1 MATFPADTYSV
12 TRPAPEPR
20 AARQAPQRRTVALT
34 AASALLAAPVALAA
48 LAIWVAIHLGGWLVV
63 EDPLGPARAV
73 VVLGG
78 QVPFRA
84 MEAARIYQ
92 RGLVEEV
99 WLTRAARPA
108 EEAKLDEMGVRFVR
122 EETYNREVL
131 ERMGVPKLSIC
142 LLDDSARNTVEEVL
156 SVARKLKQTGA
167 ARVILVTSKPH
178 TRRVKATWRALAGD
192 ALQAEVRSAA
202 DDPYRAERWWRNTED
217 ALAVSREF
225 FGLLNVWAGFPVQ
238 PDHGP

>member
-20 AARQAPQRRTVALT
+20 VARQAPQRRTVALA
-34 AASALLAAPVALAA
+34 AASALLAALIGLVAWA
-48 LAIWVAIHLGGWLVV
+48 AIHVGGWLVV
-63 EDPLGPARAV
+63 EDRLEPARAV

-108 EEAKLDEMGVRFVR
+108 EEAKLDEMGIRFVR

-131 ERMGVPKLSIC
+131 ERMGVPKFSIC
-142 LLDDSARNTVEEVL
+142 LLDDSARNTVDEVL

-192 ALQAEVRSAA
+192 ALQAEVRGAA
-202 DDPYRAERWWRNTED
+202 DDPYRPDRWWRNTED
-217 ALAVSREF
+217 ALAVSREC

-238 PDHGP
+238 PDRGP

>member
-12 TRPAPEPR
+12 TRPATEPR
-20 AARQAPQRRTVALT
+20 VAQKAPPRRTVALA
-34 AASALLAAPVALAA
+34 AASGLLAALVVLAA
-48 LAIWVAIHLGGWLVV
+48 WAVIHVGGWLVV
-63 EDPLGPARAV
+63 EDRLEPARAV

-92 RGLVEEV
+92 RGLVDEV

-108 EEAKLDEMGVRFVR
+108 EEAKLDEMGIRFVR
-122 EETYNREVL
+122 EEIYNREVL
-131 ERMGVPKLSIC
+131 ERMGVPKFSIC
-142 LLDDSARNTVEEVL
+142 LLDDSARNTAEEVL

-202 DDPYRAERWWRNTED
+202 DDPYRADRWWRNTED

-238 PDHGP
+238 PDREP